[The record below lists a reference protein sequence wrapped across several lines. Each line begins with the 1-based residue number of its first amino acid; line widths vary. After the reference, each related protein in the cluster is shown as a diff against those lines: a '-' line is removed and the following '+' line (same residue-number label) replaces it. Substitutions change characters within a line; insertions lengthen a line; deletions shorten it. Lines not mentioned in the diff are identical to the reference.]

1 MNPIMS
7 LEKAKTMLKKENEYA
22 NKVNDMTSDFEN
34 AILKEKTPKLI
45 FLVKLFKYVFSS
57 AKIMCGIFLSLSIF
71 LSISQPIAT
80 LIWQRY
86 IDSAH
91 NYSDIRQPRQ
101 LILIF
106 GLAIVYWL
114 IRFVNTIIDRYIYGH
129 EEIER
134 LSKVQELRLQEK
146 FQEKLFTKISKLYP
160 EYMEVPM
167 ISDMISNNFNS
178 MASERS
184 SLQKGIIIDGFSII
198 AKSVSLIMIAASL
211 YMFNPF
217 LCLIIIIAPIPTLYT
232 TYIGNKLKHKLII
245 DSRTMLREAEYYEN
259 LIKDI
264 SVKEIKTMNL
274 FSFFFF
280 KWKTVIDNY
289 SLKERKN
296 QFYLFLLGIFNS
308 VISNSVNV
316 IAIAFAILL
325 MMQGR
330 LSIGALSA
338 IMILVSTIVNN
349 TSVLFTSIANF
360 ISKKNEASKFFD
372 FIDLDEQNLKNE
384 AHFKDIIDMNIL
396 DVKNVSYRYP
406 LTHEYRINKVNF
418 TMKKGE
424 KLAFIGENG
433 AGKTTFVKLITGMLE
448 PSIGEI
454 LINGEKSKDIN
465 YTDKYNSI
473 SAVFQDPARF
483 NSFTIG
489 ENVFLGDVDK
499 TCNEDEID
507 IAMEFAGLTNI
518 NKNTLLGKDINGTD
532 LSGGQ
537 WQKTALARAY
547 YRNRNFIVLDE
558 PTSNLDPFIESE
570 ILEKYIKMTKDKT
583 VIIIT
588 HRISAAS
595 LADRIVV
602 FKNGKII
609 EDGKHEQ
616 LLSLNGEYAKLYYTQ
631 MRLYERTNND
641 NQEGNNDEMD
651 TIN

>member
-1 MNPIMS
+1 
-7 LEKAKTMLKKENEYA
+7 MLKKENEYA